1 MKTLEALE
9 AISESQNVLLKKV
22 IFLLE
27 KQDKRIEVIEDKL
40 LDMQVSELLQD
51 GGPISYRSD
60 LNCLKEILK

>member
-9 AISESQNVLLKKV
+9 AISESQNVILKKV

-60 LNCLKEILK
+60 LNCIKEILK

>member
-1 MKTLEALE
+1 MKTLEMLDTM
-9 AISESQNVLLKKV
+9 SESQNVILKKV

-51 GGPISYRSD
+51 GGPIFLRFWRIQK
-60 LNCLKEILK
+60 NV